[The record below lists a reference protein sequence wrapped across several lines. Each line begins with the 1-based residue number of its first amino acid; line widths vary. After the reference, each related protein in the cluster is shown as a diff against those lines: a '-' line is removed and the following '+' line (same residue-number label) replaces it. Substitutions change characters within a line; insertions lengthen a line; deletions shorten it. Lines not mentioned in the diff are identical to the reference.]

1 MKYSRIYAIKLSQA
15 PPDQIPNGNAKKK
28 EENQFKLNSFA
39 ALQTQLHR
47 AAYEFAFT
55 VGAPTGANFPWDT
68 IRWYLLSSFIAYAK
82 IIMHTLRKVLSSE
95 IMHDSGTGLSQFTA
109 RSSIPYVYPT
119 TQHCAARVWCSIH
132 NVESTLRIWI
142 DLVERVLSLRSPRSS
157 MCSCFSFAKT
167 EEEEKSEKK
176 KSSEEVEGETVGKNV
191 LPQAAVGNES
201 VHVFVSIFPSI
212 HPSVVH
218 TLLHIPFASYLSEKY
233 ALRCHLHKTQPQN
246 KKKMYPR

>member
-176 KSSEEVEGETVGKNV
+176 KKQRRSGGRDGGQKRATASSSRKWIRSRVCFHF
-191 LPQAAVGNES
+191 P
-201 VHVFVSIFPSI
+201 IYPSI
-212 HPSVVH
+212 RRAYTIAYS
-218 TLLHIPFASYLSEKY
+218 
-233 ALRCHLHKTQPQN
+233 LRVIFIWEICVAMSLA
-246 KKKMYPR
+246 